1 MSNNN
6 LSNENINVI
15 NQDDTVDDSKKKKR
29 RGQNKKNKRTHDA
42 RKNLEEEVS
51 DVYKEAKA
59 LDKDTDPVQV
69 LRYLSIA
76 FAMIAEKKDDDTL
89 WTSQI
94 PSFDKH
100 YKVLWRGMIF
110 LKEDAETAK
119 KKNTERAE
127 VRVQLA
133 IEQLK
138 ADAAN
143 AEVKI
148 KEATC
153 SADVQKCSIESE
165 ADVKNNE
172 TVAQGIG
179 DISKSTTDVGVK
191 MCGIKSTSDIL
202 KNGAAVQDTDEIT
215 AETEQAQ
222 MEPLPSEPIHENVE
236 EKEAEKAVVDA
247 LDKFKEK
254 FDAGAMGSVTIPVKV
269 SESDKDRDDIEILSI
284 DVSGSMSRS
293 AKNKTLSKAKVANS
307 EAFYTP
313 SDWESGA
320 GTADEAETDDDDDD
334 KFATDNNGKKHLQ
347 DEENA
352 PIAALK
358 SATGSEDVHHRSE
371 ASICPRVGDT
381 QSLNICRLRSQ
392 TNAGVVSV
400 ASVTATADSD
410 ELLAYWKSFLAVS
423 KNGVRLENYF
433 AIQGVKHA
441 RRQEG
446 SKWIPLNINS
456 GTHILQQYL
465 QGCFNEKVWPCAQFT
480 MRGINNLFV
489 LLSDS
494 GSICSLQKC
503 ACLIFP
509 FEKLHNLQPHKTI
522 YYRKRDTN
530 RRRSDRHE
538 TPPRKKQKTM
548 KDITPGGSLYDFI
561 GIIKS
566 PE

>member
-1 MSNNN
+1 M
-6 LSNENINVI
+6 
-15 NQDDTVDDSKKKKR
+15 
-29 RGQNKKNKRTHDA
+29 
-42 RKNLEEEVS
+42 
-51 DVYKEAKA
+51 
-59 LDKDTDPVQV
+59 
-69 LRYLSIA
+69 RYLDWA
-76 FAMIAEKKDDDTL
+76 FAMIAAKKDDDKV
-89 WTSQI
+89 WTSQLL
-94 PSFDKH
+94 SFDTAFGD
-100 YKVLWRGMIF
+100 LWYEMIW
-110 LKEDAETAK
+110 
-119 KKNTERAE
+119 
-127 VRVQLA
+127 
-133 IEQLK
+133 LK
-138 ADAAN
+138 ADAEKAQKTITDRAEVQVQVAEVKIKADAEVEKERIKAN

-148 KEATC
+148 KEA

-202 KNGAAVQDTDEIT
+202 KSGAAVQDTGEIT

-222 MEPLPSEPIHENVE
+222 MEPLPSELIHENVE

-247 LDKFKEK
+247 LDKFREK
-254 FDAGAMGSVTIPVKV
+254 FDAGAMGIVTIPVKV

-284 DVSGSMSRS
+284 DVGGSMSRS
-293 AKNKTLSKAKVANS
+293 AENKTLSKAKVANS

-334 KFATDNNGKKHLQ
+334 KFATNNNVKKHLQ
-347 DEENA
+347 DEENTL
-352 PIAALK
+352 IAALE
-358 SATGSEDVHHRSE
+358 SATGSEDVHYRSE
-371 ASICPRVGDT
+371 ASICPHVGDT

-392 TNAGVVSV
+392 ANAGVVSV
-400 ASVTATADSD
+400 ASVTTAADSG
-410 ELLAYWKSFLAVS
+410 ELLTLWKSIVAVS

-433 AIQGVKHA
+433 AIQGVEHA

-446 SKWIPLNINS
+446 SKWIPLNIKS

-465 QGCFNEKVWPCAQFT
+465 QGCVNEKEVWPCAQFT

-494 GSICSLQKC
+494 GSICSLQKY

-509 FEKLHNLQPHKTI
+509 FKKLHNLQPHTI
-522 YYRKRDTN
+522 MYYRKRDTN
-530 RRRSDRHE
+530 RRPSDRHE

-548 KDITPGGSLYDFI
+548 KDITPGGSLNDFI
-561 GIIKS
+561 DIIKS